1 MYLFMAVAALLV
13 LVAVGVTVI
22 PLLRPTSS
30 GPAPAA
36 WSALVGT
43 GVLVIGSTLLYAK
56 FSNWSWK
63 KSPGV
68 DSPQSMVE
76 SLVRK
81 LDSHPND
88 LSGWLMLGRSYEVLQ
103 EYPLAVRAYGRAD
116 RVAAGRSAEALVGE
130 AEALTLSDES
140 ELTGRAGQLIERAL
154 AIAPDDPHALF
165 FGGEAALRQGDLA
178 LARTRFDRLL
188 AMNLPAN
195 VRSVIERQVVGIDQD
210 AAPGLA
216 TPPPSTPGSAMTAA
230 GRTEQPVSP
239 MIRLRI
245 GLDPSLRPRVPGD
258 APLYVFV
265 RDPGKPG
272 PPLAVKRLASRL
284 PQTVKLTAADAMV
297 PGLTFAAGE
306 RVQVVARVAP
316 SGNPLPESGDLFGET
331 LYTIG
336 RDEWVTITIDR
347 VTP

>member
-1 MYLFMAVAALLV
+1 MYWFIAIAAVLT
-13 LVAVGVTVI
+13 LVAVGVIVV
-22 PLLRPTSS
+22 PLLRPARPGVES
-30 GPAPAA
+30 AA
-36 WSALVGT
+36 WSALLCAA
-43 GVLVIGSTLLYAK
+43 VLVIGSTLLYAK
-56 FSNWSWK
+56 FSNWSWQ

-76 SLVRK
+76 GLVRK

-88 LSGWLMLGRSYEVLQ
+88 LEGWLMLGRSYEVLQ

-116 RVAAGRSAEALVGE
+116 RVAGGRSAEALVGE
-130 AEALTLSDES
+130 AEALTLSDNS

-154 AIAPDDPHALF
+154 VIAPDDPHALF
-165 FGGEAALRQGDLA
+165 FGGEAALRRGDLA

-195 VRSVIERQVVGIDQD
+195 VRSVIERQIVGIDQD
-210 AAPGLA
+210 VAPGRA
-216 TPPPSTPGSAMTAA
+216 IPPPATTGGATTAA
-230 GRTEQPVSP
+230 GRTEPPLSP
-239 MIRLRI
+239 MIRVRI

-265 RDPGKPG
+265 RDPAKPG

-284 PQTVKLTAADAMV
+284 PQAVKLTAADAMV

-306 RVQVVARVAP
+306 HVQVVARVAP
-316 SGNPLPESGDLFGET
+316 SGNPLPESGDLFGEVP
-331 LYTIG
+331 YTVG
-336 RDEWVTITIDR
+336 RDGWVTITIDR